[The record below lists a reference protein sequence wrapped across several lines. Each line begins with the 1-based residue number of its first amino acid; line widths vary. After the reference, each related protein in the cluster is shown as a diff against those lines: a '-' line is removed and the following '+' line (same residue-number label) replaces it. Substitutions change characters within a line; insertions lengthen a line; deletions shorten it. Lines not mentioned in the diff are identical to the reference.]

1 LTPSELDRRFP
12 TDDACLE
19 FLKERAFPNGS
30 PCPSCGKGSRFH
42 RIAGRSAFSCQFCG
56 RHVYP
61 TAGTIFHKSRTSLR
75 LWFRAIELVR
85 TSGDRLTA
93 RALERE
99 LGVSYKT
106 ALRMHRQIR
115 ALLEEDP
122 DPLAGSDG
130 VGTRER
136 FRLSPGRSNT
146 RNRAVSGSRVGRG
159 VDRVSRQPRR
169 RRGGGMSK
177 RFELRNPAHRRYALR
192 AFVAAAI
199 VAGAALGVSQAR
211 VSEHHQA
218 RLNSPHF
225 MRVGEGQFATSLN
238 AVRTGEPA
246 GLDGL
251 NQEIYSNQAY
261 PALTIA
267 PAQRQTAAT
276 AAQRIRGKKAKKG
289 GGWTVVGP
297 EGVPASAT
305 VAGEST
311 AGTSGTVFSG
321 RTTALAVSPACTS
334 KKCPMLLGAAGG
346 GVWATDNAMGKKVK
360 WAPSNGSIPSNAV
373 GSIAFDPNDTTGQ
386 TVYVGTGE
394 PNGSS
399 DSEAGVGLYKSLD
412 GGQTWTRVFGSVAP
426 TAPCADNP
434 SSLTC
439 SVATGRSIGAIA
451 VDPADPDHIF
461 IGTDVARHGS
471 SSVNGGRFTPPG
483 SAQVGLYEST
493 DGGATFAPGQILPQ
507 DVVDPTTANGSDFF
521 RGGASDIEIDAAT
534 GDVYAAFFDY
544 GVYRNSGSGWEQI
557 FASAGGG
564 TVGNSSFS
572 RTEFSLAPD
581 GADLGIYVGD
591 TGDGGTADFYTV
603 ANARGVPA
611 ATLLTGWVTKSD
623 PTNGTPGFGSYNYC
637 VGQCSYDMPV
647 YSPPGFP
654 HVVYIGG
661 AMQYDEIF
669 GGDPVPFRSNGRA
682 IQRSEDDAT
691 NFTDMTI
698 DSKGVSL
705 HPDQH
710 VITGVP
716 FSPDVVFIG
725 NDGGIWRLD
734 GSFVDASANCATK
747 ADQSDVPF
755 TPADT
760 TDCQNWLS
768 KIPKTIT
775 ALNNGLSTLQFQS
788 LSTSAKSPKDI
799 QGGTQDNGTQ
809 ATTNGKK
816 WSVTI
821 FGDGGQSGINVANP
835 KIRMHTFYSPNGDV
849 NFQGNKETGWDF
861 MAGPLLGSGEGA
873 SFYVP
878 LISDP
883 NAAAANTWF
892 VGLQH
897 VWRTQDNAGSQ
908 AQLDTQCNEFTGTGP
923 FDTTCGDWEPLGP
936 DLTDAALN
944 DGAPKNPGPSGY
956 VVATER
962 APSDT
967 STLWVGLRRG
977 RVFVSKNA
985 DDTTAANVTFD
996 RIDGP
1001 TTNVPTPTPTR
1012 FVSGI
1017 AVDPVNPNHAF
1028 VSFSGYNAY
1037 ANTAGTAPGH
1047 VFDVLYDPVAHTAT
1061 WKNIDYDL
1069 GDQPITDIALD
1080 TNGDLYAS
1088 TDFGVDVL
1096 SKGTT
1101 AWVPASTGLPSVAVY
1116 GLTIDRAHR
1125 VLLAATHGRSAW
1137 QLTLS

>member
-19 FLKERAFPNGS
+19 FLKERSYPAGT

-42 RIAGRSAFSCQFCG
+42 RIAGRSAYSCQFCG
-56 RHVYP
+56 HHVYP

-85 TSGDRLTA
+85 TSGDQVTA

-122 DPLAGSDG
+122 DPLAGGDAAR
-130 VGTRER
+130 TRAR
-136 FRLSPGRSNT
+136 ARPSYGRPRT
-146 RNRAVSGSRVGRG
+146 RNRAVGGSRV
-159 VDRVSRQPRR
+159 DREGAQPRR

-177 RFELRNPAHRRYALR
+177 RFEWRKPTNRRFALR
-192 AFVAAAI
+192 AVVIVAI
-199 VAGAALGVSQAR
+199 VVGAALGVSQAR
-211 VSEHHQA
+211 VSEHQG
-218 RLNSPHF
+218 RITSPHF

-246 GLDGL
+246 GVDGL

-267 PAQRQTAAT
+267 PAQRQAA
-276 AAQRIRGKKAKKG
+276 AAAAAKIKSKPAKKKA
-289 GGWTVVGP
+289 GGWVLVGP

-311 AGTSGTVFSG
+311 AGTSKTVFSG
-321 RTTALAVSPACTS
+321 RTTALAVSPACTA
-334 KKCPMLLGAAGG
+334 KTCPMLLGAAGG
-346 GVWATDNAMGKKVK
+346 GIWRTDNAMGKNVK
-360 WAPSNGSIPSNAV
+360 WVESNGSIPSNAI
-373 GSIAFDPNDTTGQ
+373 GSIAYDPNDTTGK

-426 TAPCADNP
+426 TAPCAGDP

-451 VDPADPDHIF
+451 VDPADPDHIW

-493 DGGATFAPGQILPQ
+493 DGGATFTDKLILAQ
-507 DVVDPTTANGSDFF
+507 DVTDPTSPTGGDFF
-521 RGGASDIEIDAAT
+521 RGGISNVQIDKLS
-534 GDVYAAFFDY
+534 GDVYASAFDY
-544 GVYRNSGSGWEQI
+544 GLYRQSQTQDGDTDFHQV

-564 TVGNSSFS
+564 GTGTSSTS

-581 GADLGIYVGD
+581 GEALRIYVGD
-591 TGDGGTADFYTV
+591 TGSGATADFYTV
-603 ANARGVPA
+603 DDANEPA
-611 ATLLTGWVTKSD
+611 ATLLTDWTKKSD
-623 PTNGTPGFGSYNYC
+623 STNGTPGFGSFNYC

-654 HVVYIGG
+654 DVVYIGG

-669 GGDPVPFRSNGRA
+669 GGDPIPFRSNGRA
-682 IQRSEDDAT
+682 IQRSEDDGT

-710 VITGVP
+710 AIAGVP
-716 FSPDVVFIG
+716 FSGDVVFIG
-725 NDGGIWRLD
+725 NDGGLWRLD
-734 GSFVDASANCATK
+734 GSFVDSSAQCAGRGLTG
-747 ADQSDVPF
+747 ADL
-755 TPADT
+755 
-760 TDCQNWLS
+760 TDCNNWLS
-768 KIPKTIT
+768 KTPKTIT
-775 ALNNGLSTLQFQS
+775 SLNDGLSTLQFQS

-835 KIRMHTFYSPNGDV
+835 KIRMHTFFSPNGDV
-849 NFQGNKETGWDF
+849 NFKGNNELGWDF

-878 LISDP
+878 LIADP
-883 NAAAANTWF
+883 NTAAANTWF

-908 AQLDTQCNEFTGTGP
+908 AQLDTQCNEFFGTGP
-923 FDTTCGDWEPLGP
+923 FDTTCGDWEPLGGTAG
-936 DLTDAALN
+936 DLSGTVPW
-944 DGAPKNPGPSGY
+944 GADKNPGPTGY

-985 DDTTAANVTFD
+985 DNPTASAVTYD
-996 RIDGP
+996 RIDSAS
-1001 TTNVPTPTPTR
+1001 TPER

-1017 AVDPVNPNHAF
+1017 AVDPANPNHAF
-1028 VSFSGYNAY
+1028 ISFSGYNAY
-1037 ANTAGTAPGH
+1037 ANAAGTAPGH
-1047 VFDVLYDPVAHTAT
+1047 VFDVLYDPIGHTAT

-1116 GLTIDRAHR
+1116 GLTIDRTNR
-1125 VLLAATHGRSAW
+1125 VLFAATHGRSAW
-1137 QLTLS
+1137 RLALS

>member
-1 LTPSELDRRFP
+1 VTSAELDRRFP

-19 FLKERAFPNGS
+19 YLKERRYPNGT
-30 PCPSCGKGSRFH
+30 PCPSCKKGSRFH
-42 RIAGRSAFSCQFCG
+42 RIAGRSAYSCQYCG
-56 RHVYP
+56 HHVYP
-61 TAGTIFHKSRTSLR
+61 TANTIFHRSRTSLR

-85 TSGDRLTA
+85 TRGDELTA

-99 LGVSYKT
+99 LGVGYKT

-115 ALLEEDP
+115 GLLEEDP
-122 DPLAGSDG
+122 DPLAGGDAARTLMRARPSQ
-130 VGTRER
+130 
-136 FRLSPGRSNT
+136 GRPRT
-146 RNRAVSGSRVGRG
+146 GNRAVKESRVERA
-159 VDRVSRQPRR
+159 SRQPRR

-177 RFELRNPAHRRYALR
+177 RFEWRNPTHRRYALR

-199 VAGAALGVSQAR
+199 VVGAALGVSQAR
-211 VSEHHQA
+211 ESGNHQA
-218 RLNSPHF
+218 RPNSPHF

-238 AVRTGEPA
+238 AVRTGEPS

-267 PAQRQTAAT
+267 PAQRQAAAT
-276 AAQRIRGKKAKKG
+276 AAAKIRSKPAKKKG
-289 GGWTVVGP
+289 AGGWTLVGP
-297 EGVPASAT
+297 QGVPASAT
-305 VAGEST
+305 VASEST
-311 AGTSGTVFSG
+311 AATAGTVFSG
-321 RTTALAVSPACTS
+321 RTTALAVSPACTA
-334 KKCPMLLGAAGG
+334 KACPMLVGAAGG
-346 GVWATDNAMGKKVK
+346 GVWSTTNAMSKKPK
-360 WAPSNGSIPSNAV
+360 WVESNGSIPSNAI
-373 GSIAFDPNDTTGQ
+373 GSIAYDPNDTTGK

-412 GGQTWTRVFGSVAP
+412 GGQTWSRVFGSVAP

-439 SVATGRSIGAIA
+439 SVSTGRSIGGIA
-451 VDPADPDHIF
+451 VDPTDPNHIF
-461 IGTDVARHGS
+461 IGTDVARHGA

-483 SAQVGLYEST
+483 AAQVGLYEST
-493 DGGATFAPGQILPQ
+493 DGGASFTSVLIEPQ
-507 DVVDPTTANGSDFF
+507 DVVDPTSANGGDFF
-521 RGGASDIEIDAAT
+521 RGGVSNIQIDEAS
-534 GDVYAAFFDY
+534 GDVYASVFDY
-544 GVYRNSGSGWEQI
+544 GLFRRSQAQDGDTDFHQV

-572 RTEFSLAPD
+572 RTEFSLAPN
-581 GADLGIYVGD
+581 GEALRIYVGD
-591 TGDGGTADFYTV
+591 TGNGATADFYTV
-603 ANARGVPA
+603 ADANEPA
-611 ATLLTGWVTKSD
+611 ATLLGDWTKKSD
-623 PTNGTPGFGSYNYC
+623 STNGTPGFGSYNYC

-654 HVVYIGG
+654 DTVYIGG

-669 GGDPVPFRSNGRA
+669 TGDSIPFRSNGRA
-682 IQRSEDDAT
+682 IQRSGDDGT

-698 DSKGVSL
+698 DSKGISL

-716 FSPDVVFIG
+716 FSGDVVFIG
-725 NDGGIWRLD
+725 DDGGLFRLD
-734 GSFVDASANCATK
+734 GSFVDASSGCASRVDDTGPLTG
-747 ADQSDVPF
+747 ADL
-755 TPADT
+755 
-760 TDCQNWLS
+760 TDCQHWLS

-775 ALNNGLSTLQFQS
+775 SLNDGLSTLQFQS

-835 KIRMHTFYSPNGDV
+835 KIRMHTFFSPNGDV
-849 NFQGNKETGWDF
+849 NFKGNNELGWDF

-883 NAAAANTWF
+883 NLAAADTWF

-908 AQLDTQCNEFTGTGP
+908 AQLDTQCNEFFGTGP
-923 FDTTCGDWEPLGP
+923 FDTTCGDWEPIGP
-936 DLTDAALN
+936 DLTDASFN
-944 DGAPKNPGPSGY
+944 DGAPKNPGSSGY

-967 STLWVGLRRG
+967 GTLWAGLRRG

-985 DDTTAANVTFD
+985 DDATAANVTFD
-996 RIDGP
+996 RIDSAS
-1001 TTNVPTPTPTR
+1001 TPER

-1017 AVDPVNPNHAF
+1017 AVDPADPNHAYI
-1028 VSFSGYNAY
+1028 SFSGYNAY
-1037 ANTAGTAPGH
+1037 ANAAGTAPGH
-1047 VFDVLYDPVAHTAT
+1047 VFDVTYNPGTHTAT

-1069 GDQPITDIALD
+1069 GDQPITDIVVD
-1080 TNGDLYAS
+1080 TNGDLYVS

-1096 SKGTT
+1096 AKGTT

-1116 GLTIDRAHR
+1116 GLTIDRTNR
-1125 VLLAATHGRSAW
+1125 VLFAATHGRSAW
-1137 QLTLS
+1137 QLALS

>member
-1 LTPSELDRRFP
+1 
-12 TDDACLE
+12 
-19 FLKERAFPNGS
+19 
-30 PCPSCGKGSRFH
+30 
-42 RIAGRSAFSCQFCG
+42 
-56 RHVYP
+56 
-61 TAGTIFHKSRTSLR
+61 
-75 LWFRAIELVR
+75 
-85 TSGDRLTA
+85 
-93 RALERE
+93 
-99 LGVSYKT
+99 
-106 ALRMHRQIR
+106 
-115 ALLEEDP
+115 
-122 DPLAGSDG
+122 
-130 VGTRER
+130 
-136 FRLSPGRSNT
+136 
-146 RNRAVSGSRVGRG
+146 
-159 VDRVSRQPRR
+159 
-169 RRGGGMSK
+169 MSK
-177 RFELRNPAHRRYALR
+177 RFEWRNPTHRRYALR
-192 AFVAAAI
+192 AFVVVAI
-199 VAGAALGVSQAR
+199 VVGAALGVSQAR

-218 RLNSPHF
+218 RPNSPNF

-251 NQEIYSNQAY
+251 NQEIYSNQAF

-267 PAQRQTAAT
+267 PAQRQAA
-276 AAQRIRGKKAKKG
+276 AAAAAKIKTKPAKKKA
-289 GGWTVVGP
+289 GGWVLIGP

-305 VAGEST
+305 VASEST
-311 AGTSGTVFSG
+311 AGTNKNVFSG
-321 RTTALAVSPACTS
+321 RTTALAVSSDPSVCTA

-346 GVWATDNAMGKKVK
+346 GIWRTDNAMANKPK
-360 WAPSNGSIPSNAV
+360 WVESNGSIPSNAI
-373 GSIAFDPNDTTGQ
+373 GSIAYDPNDTTGM
-386 TVYVGTGE
+386 TVYAGTGE
-394 PNGSS
+394 PNGSG

-426 TAPCADNP
+426 TAPCAAD
-434 SSLTC
+434 STLLTC
-439 SVATGRSIGAIA
+439 PVATGRSIGTIA

-471 SSVNGGRFTPPG
+471 SSVNGGRFTPAG

-493 DGGATFAPGQILPQ
+493 DGGASFSPALILPQ
-507 DVVDPTTANGSDFF
+507 DDVDPTSATGGDFF
-521 RGGASDIEIDAAT
+521 RGGISNIQIDEAS
-534 GDVYAAFFDY
+534 GDVYAAAFDN
-544 GVYRNSGSGWEQI
+544 GLYRRSETQDGDTDFHQV
-557 FASAGGG
+557 FASAGAGDIA
-564 TVGNSSFS
+564 NSSFS

-581 GADLGIYVGD
+581 GEALRIYLGD
-591 TGDGGTADFYTV
+591 TGDGDTADFYTV
-603 ANARGVPA
+603 ADANEPA
-611 ATLLTGWVTKSD
+611 ATLLGDWTKKSD
-623 PTNGTPGFGSYNYC
+623 PTNGTPGFGSFNYC

-647 YSPPGFP
+647 FSPPGFP
-654 HVVYIGG
+654 DVVYIGG

-669 GGDPVPFRSNGRA
+669 NGDDVPFRSNGRA
-682 IQRSEDDAT
+682 IQRSADDGT

-710 VITGVP
+710 AIAGVP
-716 FSPDVVFIG
+716 FSSDVVFIG
-725 NDGGIWRLD
+725 NDGGIFRLD
-734 GSFVDASANCATK
+734 GSFVDASAGCASRIDETTGLPLAG
-747 ADQSDVPF
+747 ADL
-755 TPADT
+755 A
-760 TDCQNWLS
+760 DCQSWLS
-768 KIPKTIT
+768 KIPKKIT
-775 ALNNGLSTLQFQS
+775 SLNDGLSTLQFQS

-835 KIRMHTFYSPNGDV
+835 KIRMHTFFSPNGDV

-878 LISDP
+878 LIADP
-883 NAAAANTWF
+883 NAAAADTWF

-908 AQLDTQCNEFTGTGP
+908 AQLDTQCNEFFGTGP
-923 FDTTCGDWEPLGP
+923 FDTTCGDWEPLGGT
-936 DLTDAALN
+936 DLDAAGDLSGTFYGT
-944 DGAPKNPGPSGY
+944 DKNPGSSGY

-967 STLWVGLRRG
+967 STLWAGLRRG
-977 RVFVSKNA
+977 RVFVSENA
-985 DDTTAANVTFD
+985 DDPDASAVTFH
-996 RIDGP
+996 RIDDAS
-1001 TTNVPTPTPTR
+1001 TPER

-1017 AVDPVNPNHAF
+1017 AVDPADPNHAF
-1028 VSFSGYNAY
+1028 ISFSGYNAY

-1047 VFDVLYDPVAHTAT
+1047 VFDVQYDPNTHTAT

-1116 GLTIDRAHR
+1116 GLTIDRTNR

-1137 QLTLS
+1137 QLALK

>member
-1 LTPSELDRRFP
+1 VTSAELDRFP

-19 FLKERAFPNGS
+19 FLKERRYPNGT
-30 PCPSCGKGSRFH
+30 PCPSCKKGSRFH
-42 RIAGRSAFSCQFCG
+42 RIAGRSAYSCQYCG
-56 RHVYP
+56 HHVYP
-61 TAGTIFHKSRTSLR
+61 TANTIFHKSRTSLR

-85 TSGDRLTA
+85 TRGDELTA

-115 ALLEEDP
+115 GLLEEDP
-122 DPLAGSDG
+122 DPLAGGDAARTL
-130 VGTRER
+130 TRA
-136 FRLSPGRSNT
+136 RLSQGRPRT
-146 RNRAVSGSRVGRG
+146 GNRAVNESRVERA
-159 VDRVSRQPRR
+159 SRQPRR

-177 RFELRNPAHRRYALR
+177 RFEWRRPTHRRYVLR
-192 AFVAAAI
+192 ASVVVAI
-199 VAGAALGVSQAR
+199 VAGAAFGVSQLR
-211 VSEHHQA
+211 GSEHQQA
-218 RLNSPHF
+218 RPNSPHF

-238 AVRTGEPA
+238 AVRTGEPS

-267 PAQRQTAAT
+267 PAQRQAAAT
-276 AAQRIRGKKAKKG
+276 AAAKIKSKPAKKKG
-289 GGWTVVGP
+289 GGGWTLVGP
-297 EGVPASAT
+297 QGVPASAT
-305 VAGEST
+305 VASEST
-311 AGTSGTVFSG
+311 AATTGTVFSG
-321 RTTALAVSPACTS
+321 RTTALAVSPACTA
-334 KKCPMLLGAAGG
+334 KACPMLVGAAGG
-346 GVWATDNAMGKKVK
+346 GVWSTTNAMSKKPK
-360 WAPSNGSIPSNAV
+360 WVESNGAIPSNAV
-373 GSIAFDPNDTTGQ
+373 GSIAYDPNDTTGK

-412 GGQTWTRVFGSVAP
+412 GGQTWTRVFGSVAT

-439 SVATGRSIGAIA
+439 SVSTGRSIGAIA

-461 IGTDVARHGS
+461 IGTDVARHGA

-493 DGGATFAPGQILPQ
+493 DGGASFSPVLIEPQ
-507 DVVDPTTANGSDFF
+507 DVVDPSSATGGDFF
-521 RGGASDIEIDAAT
+521 RGGVSNIQIDKASGDA
-534 GDVYAAFFDY
+534 YASVFDY
-544 GVYRNSGSGWEQI
+544 GLFRRSQAQDGDTDFHQV

-572 RTEFSLAPD
+572 RTEFSLAPN
-581 GADLGIYVGD
+581 GEALRIYVGD
-591 TGDGGTADFYTV
+591 TGNGATANFYTV
-603 ANARGVPA
+603 ADANEPA
-611 ATLLTGWVTKSD
+611 ATLLAGWTTLSSS
-623 PTNGTPGFGSYNYC
+623 TNGTPGFGSYNYC

-654 HVVYIGG
+654 DVVYIGG

-669 GGDPVPFRSNGRA
+669 TGDSTPFRSNGRA
-682 IQRSEDDAT
+682 IQRSADDGT
-691 NFTDMTI
+691 SFTDMTV
-698 DSKGVSL
+698 DSKGISL

-710 VITGVP
+710 AITGVP
-716 FSPDVVFIG
+716 FSSDVVFIG
-725 NDGGIWRLD
+725 DDGGLFRLD
-734 GSFVDASANCATK
+734 GSFVDASAGCASRVDDTGPLTG
-747 ADQSDVPF
+747 ADL
-755 TPADT
+755 

-775 ALNNGLSTLQFQS
+775 SLNDGLSTLQFQS

-835 KIRMHTFYSPNGDV
+835 KIRMHTFFSPNGDV

-873 SFYVP
+873 SFYIP
-878 LISDP
+878 LIADP
-883 NAAAANTWF
+883 NVTTANTWF
-892 VGLQH
+892 AGLQH
-897 VWRTQDNAGSQ
+897 VWRTQDNAGPQS
-908 AQLDTQCNEFTGTGP
+908 QLDTQCNEFFGTGP
-923 FDTTCGDWEPLGP
+923 FDTTCGDWQPLGGSAG
-936 DLTDAALN
+936 DLSGTVPWGTD
-944 DGAPKNPGPSGY
+944 KNPGPTGY

-967 STLWVGLRRG
+967 STLWAGLRRG

-985 DDTTAANVTFD
+985 DDATASAVTYD
-996 RIDGP
+996 RIDSAA
-1001 TTNVPTPTPTR
+1001 TPER

-1017 AVDPVNPNHAF
+1017 AVDPANPNHAYI
-1028 VSFSGYNAY
+1028 SFSGYNAY
-1037 ANTAGTAPGH
+1037 ANAAGTAPGH
-1047 VFDVLYDPVAHTAT
+1047 VFDVTYDPGSHTAT

-1069 GDQPITDIALD
+1069 GDQPITDIAVD
-1080 TNGDLYAS
+1080 TNGDLYVS

-1116 GLTIDRAHR
+1116 GLTIDRTNR
-1125 VLLAATHGRSAW
+1125 VLFAATHGRSAW
-1137 QLTLS
+1137 QLALS

>member
-1 LTPSELDRRFP
+1 
-12 TDDACLE
+12 
-19 FLKERAFPNGS
+19 
-30 PCPSCGKGSRFH
+30 
-42 RIAGRSAFSCQFCG
+42 
-56 RHVYP
+56 
-61 TAGTIFHKSRTSLR
+61 
-75 LWFRAIELVR
+75 
-85 TSGDRLTA
+85 
-93 RALERE
+93 
-99 LGVSYKT
+99 
-106 ALRMHRQIR
+106 
-115 ALLEEDP
+115 
-122 DPLAGSDG
+122 
-130 VGTRER
+130 
-136 FRLSPGRSNT
+136 
-146 RNRAVSGSRVGRG
+146 
-159 VDRVSRQPRR
+159 
-169 RRGGGMSK
+169 MSK
-177 RFELRNPAHRRYALR
+177 RFEWRKPTHRRFALR
-192 AFVAAAI
+192 AVVIVAI
-199 VAGAALGVSQAR
+199 VVGAALGVSQAR
-211 VSEHHQA
+211 VSEHQG
-218 RLNSPHF
+218 RITSPHF

-246 GLDGL
+246 GVDGL

-267 PAQRQTAAT
+267 PAQRQAA
-276 AAQRIRGKKAKKG
+276 AAAAAKIKSKPAKKKA
-289 GGWTVVGP
+289 GGWVLIGP
-297 EGVPASAT
+297 KGVPASAT

-311 AGTSGTVFSG
+311 AGTSKTVFSG

-334 KKCPMLLGAAGG
+334 KTCPMLLGAAGG
-346 GVWATDNAMGKKVK
+346 GIWRTDNAMGKNVK
-360 WAPSNGSIPSNAV
+360 WVESNGSIPSNAI
-373 GSIAFDPNDTTGQ
+373 GSIAFDPNDTTGK

-439 SVATGRSIGAIA
+439 PVATGRSIGAIA
-451 VDPADPDHIF
+451 VDPADPDHIW

-493 DGGATFAPGQILPQ
+493 DGGATFTDKLILAQ
-507 DVVDPTTANGSDFF
+507 DVTDPTSPTGGDFF
-521 RGGASDIEIDAAT
+521 RGGISSIQIDTAS
-534 GDVYAAFFDY
+534 GDVYASAFDY
-544 GVYRNSGSGWEQI
+544 GLYRNSGSGWEQI

-564 TVGNSSFS
+564 TVGTSSTS

-581 GADLGIYVGD
+581 GSNLRIYVGD
-591 TGDGGTADFYTV
+591 TGTGATADFYTV
-603 ANARGVPA
+603 ANARGVAA
-611 ATLLTGWVTKSD
+611 ATLVTGGTNGGWTKQSNS
-623 PTNGTPGFGSYNYC
+623 TNGTPGFGSFNYC

-654 HVVYIGG
+654 DVVYIGG

-669 GGDPVPFRSNGRA
+669 GGDPIPFRSNGRA
-682 IQRSEDDAT
+682 IQRSEDDGT

-710 VITGVP
+710 AIAGVP
-716 FSPDVVFIG
+716 FSGDVVFIG
-725 NDGGIWRLD
+725 NDGGIFRLD
-734 GSFVDASANCATK
+734 GSFVDSSAQCAGRGLTG
-747 ADQSDVPF
+747 ADL
-755 TPADT
+755 
-760 TDCQNWLS
+760 TDCTNWLS
-768 KIPKTIT
+768 KTPKTIT
-775 ALNNGLSTLQFQS
+775 SLNDGLSTLQFQS
-788 LSTSAKSPKDI
+788 LSSSAKSPKDI

-835 KIRMHTFYSPNGDV
+835 KIRMHTFFSPNGDV
-849 NFQGNKETGWDF
+849 NFKGNDELGWDF

-878 LISDP
+878 LIADP
-883 NAAAANTWF
+883 NPAAANSWF

-908 AQLDTQCNEFTGTGP
+908 VQLDTQCNEFFGTGP
-923 FDTTCGDWEPLGP
+923 FDTTCGDWEPLGGSAG
-936 DLTDAALN
+936 DLSGTVPWGTD
-944 DGAPKNPGPSGY
+944 KNPGPTGY

-985 DDTTAANVTFD
+985 DDPTASAVTYD
-996 RIDGP
+996 RIDSAS
-1001 TTNVPTPTPTR
+1001 TPER

-1017 AVDPVNPNHAF
+1017 AVDPADPNHAF
-1028 VSFSGYNAY
+1028 ISFSGYNAY
-1037 ANTAGTAPGH
+1037 ASAAGTATGH
-1047 VFDVLYDPVAHTAT
+1047 VFDVHYSPGTHTAT
-1061 WKNIDYDL
+1061 WKDISYDL
-1069 GDQPITDIALD
+1069 GDQPITDVALD

-1088 TDFGVDVL
+1088 TDFGVL
-1096 SKGTT
+1096 RLPTGSTS
-1101 AWVPASTGLPSVAVY
+1101 WVQAGRGLPNVAVY
-1116 GLTIDRAHR
+1116 GLTLAQSSHT
-1125 VLLAATHGRSAW
+1125 LYAATHGRGAYA
-1137 QLTLS
+1137 LTLP

>member
-1 LTPSELDRRFP
+1 
-12 TDDACLE
+12 
-19 FLKERAFPNGS
+19 
-30 PCPSCGKGSRFH
+30 
-42 RIAGRSAFSCQFCG
+42 
-56 RHVYP
+56 
-61 TAGTIFHKSRTSLR
+61 
-75 LWFRAIELVR
+75 
-85 TSGDRLTA
+85 
-93 RALERE
+93 
-99 LGVSYKT
+99 
-106 ALRMHRQIR
+106 
-115 ALLEEDP
+115 
-122 DPLAGSDG
+122 
-130 VGTRER
+130 
-136 FRLSPGRSNT
+136 
-146 RNRAVSGSRVGRG
+146 
-159 VDRVSRQPRR
+159 
-169 RRGGGMSK
+169 MSK
-177 RFELRNPAHRRYALR
+177 RFEWRRAAHRRYALR
-192 AFVAAAI
+192 ALVAAAI
-199 VAGAALGVSQAR
+199 VAGAALGVSQLAG
-211 VSEHHQA
+211 SEQHQA
-218 RLNSPHF
+218 RPNSPHF

-238 AVRTGEPA
+238 AVRTGEPS

-261 PALTIA
+261 PALTIQ
-267 PAQRQTAAT
+267 PAQRQAAAT
-276 AAQRIRGKKAKKG
+276 AAARIRGKAAKKKG
-289 GGWTVVGP
+289 TGWTLLGP
-297 EGVPASAT
+297 AGVPASAT
-305 VAGEST
+305 VASEST
-311 AGTSGTVFSG
+311 AATSAGLFSG
-321 RTTALAVSPACTS
+321 RVTALAVAPSCTAKAC
-334 KKCPMLLGAAGG
+334 PLLVGAAGG
-346 GVWATDNAMGKKVK
+346 GVWSTSNAMAKKPK
-360 WAPSNGSIPSNAV
+360 WVGYKGSFPAKALV
-373 GSIAFDPNDTTGQ
+373 TFAFDPNDTTGK

-394 PNGSS
+394 PNGSG

-439 SVATGRSIGAIA
+439 PVATGRSIGAVA
-451 VDPADPDHIF
+451 VDPADPAHIF

-493 DGGATFAPGQILPQ
+493 DGGASFSPVLILAQ
-507 DVVDPTTANGSDFF
+507 DVVDPTSATGGDFF
-521 RGGASDIEIDAAT
+521 RGGFSNIQIDAAS
-534 GDVYAAFFDY
+534 GDVYASAFDY
-544 GVYRNSGSGWEQI
+544 GLYRSTGGGAFDQI

-564 TVGNSSFS
+564 TPGNSSFS
-572 RTEFSLAPD
+572 RTEFSLAPN
-581 GADLGIYVGD
+581 GPNLRIYVGD
-591 TGDGGTADFYTV
+591 TGSGATADFYTV

-611 ATLLTGWVTKSD
+611 ATLVTGGTNGGWTKQSNS
-623 PTNGTPGFGSYNYC
+623 TNGTPGFGSYNYC

-654 HVVYIGG
+654 DVVYIGG

-669 GGDPVPFRSNGRA
+669 GGDPTPFRSNGRA
-682 IQRSEDDAT
+682 IQRSADDGT

-710 VITGVP
+710 AITGVP
-716 FSPDVVFIG
+716 FSSDVVFIG
-725 NDGGIWRLD
+725 DDGGLFRLD

-747 ADQSDVPF
+747 ASQSDVPF
-755 TPADT
+755 TPADM

-768 KIPKTIT
+768 QIPKTIT
-775 ALNNGLSTLQFQS
+775 SLNDGLSTLQFQS

-835 KIRMHTFYSPNGDV
+835 KIRMHTFFSPNGDV

-878 LISDP
+878 LIADP
-883 NAAAANTWF
+883 NPLAANSWF

-897 VWRTQDNAGSQ
+897 VWRTQDNAGPQ
-908 AQLDTQCNEFTGTGP
+908 AQLDTQCNEFFGTGP
-923 FDTTCGDWEPLGP
+923 FDTTCGDWQPLGGSAG
-936 DLTDAALN
+936 DLTGTVPWGTD
-944 DGAPKNPGPSGY
+944 KNPGSTGY

-985 DDTTAANVTFD
+985 DDPTASAVTYD
-996 RIDGP
+996 RIDSAA
-1001 TTNVPTPTPTR
+1001 TPTR

-1017 AVDPVNPNHAF
+1017 AVDPADPNHAYI
-1028 VSFSGYNAY
+1028 SFSGYNAY
-1037 ANTAGTAPGH
+1037 ATAAGTAPGH
-1047 VFDVLYDPVAHTAT
+1047 VFDVTYDPGTHTAT

-1069 GDQPITDIALD
+1069 GDQPITDIVVD
-1080 TNGDLYAS
+1080 TNGDLYVS

-1101 AWVPASTGLPSVAVY
+1101 SWVPASTGLPSVAVY
-1116 GLTIDRAHR
+1116 GLTIDRTNR
-1125 VLLAATHGRSAW
+1125 VLFAATHGRSAW
-1137 QLTLS
+1137 QLALS

>member
-1 LTPSELDRRFP
+1 
-12 TDDACLE
+12 
-19 FLKERAFPNGS
+19 
-30 PCPSCGKGSRFH
+30 
-42 RIAGRSAFSCQFCG
+42 
-56 RHVYP
+56 
-61 TAGTIFHKSRTSLR
+61 
-75 LWFRAIELVR
+75 
-85 TSGDRLTA
+85 
-93 RALERE
+93 
-99 LGVSYKT
+99 
-106 ALRMHRQIR
+106 
-115 ALLEEDP
+115 
-122 DPLAGSDG
+122 
-130 VGTRER
+130 
-136 FRLSPGRSNT
+136 
-146 RNRAVSGSRVGRG
+146 
-159 VDRVSRQPRR
+159 
-169 RRGGGMSK
+169 MSK
-177 RFELRNPAHRRYALR
+177 RFEWRKPTHRRYALR
-192 AFVAAAI
+192 ALVVVAI
-199 VAGAALGVSQAR
+199 VVGAALGVSQAR

-218 RLNSPHF
+218 RPNSPHF

-246 GLDGL
+246 GADGL

-261 PALTIA
+261 PALSIA
-267 PAQRQTAAT
+267 PAQRQAA
-276 AAQRIRGKKAKKG
+276 AAAAAKIKTKPAKKKA
-289 GGWTVVGP
+289 GGWVLVGP
-297 EGVPASAT
+297 SGVPASAT
-305 VAGEST
+305 VASEST

-321 RTTALAVSPACTS
+321 RTTALAVSSACTS
-334 KKCPMLLGAAGG
+334 KTCPMLLGAAGG
-346 GVWATDNAMGKKVK
+346 GVWRTDNAMGKKVK
-360 WAPSNGSIPSNAV
+360 WVESNGSIPSNAI
-373 GSIAFDPNDTTGQ
+373 GSIAYDPNDTTGN
-386 TVYVGTGE
+386 TVYLGTGE

-426 TAPCADNP
+426 TAPCADAP
-434 SSLTC
+434 LSLTC
-439 SVATGRSIGAIA
+439 PVATGRSIGAIA
-451 VDPADPDHIF
+451 VDPADPTHIF

-493 DGGATFAPGQILPQ
+493 DGGVSFSPALILPQ
-507 DVVDPTTANGSDFF
+507 DVTDPTSATGGDFF
-521 RGGASDIEIDAAT
+521 RGGISNVQIDKAS
-534 GDVYAAFFDY
+534 GDVYAAAFDN
-544 GVYRNSGSGWEQI
+544 GLYRRSMAQDGDDDFHQV

-564 TVGNSSFS
+564 GAGTSSTS

-581 GADLGIYVGD
+581 GEALRIYVGD
-591 TGDGGTADFYTV
+591 TGNGLTADFYTV
-603 ANARGVPA
+603 DDANEPA
-611 ATLLTGWVTKSD
+611 ATLLTDWTKKSD
-623 PTNGTPGFGSYNYC
+623 PTNGTPGFGSFNYC

-654 HVVYIGG
+654 DVVYIGG

-669 GGDPVPFRSNGRA
+669 GGDPIPFRSNGRA
-682 IQRSEDDAT
+682 IQRSQDDGT

-698 DSKGVSL
+698 DSKGISL

-716 FSPDVVFIG
+716 GSSDVVFIG
-725 NDGGIWRLD
+725 NDGGLWRLD
-734 GSFVDASANCATK
+734 GSFVDSSAQCAGRGLAG
-747 ADQSDVPF
+747 ADL
-755 TPADT
+755 

-768 KIPKTIT
+768 RTPKTIT
-775 ALNNGLSTLQFQS
+775 SLNEGLSTLQFQS
-788 LSTSAKSPKDI
+788 LSSSAKSPKDI

-821 FGDGGQSGINVANP
+821 FGDGGQSGINVANS
-835 KIRMHTFYSPNGDV
+835 KIRMHTFFSPNGDV
-849 NFQGNKETGWDF
+849 NFKGNDELGWDF

-878 LISDP
+878 LIADP
-883 NAAAANTWF
+883 NPAAANTWF

-908 AQLDTQCNEFTGTGP
+908 AQLDAQCNEFFGTGP
-923 FDTTCGDWEPLGP
+923 FDTTCGDWQPLGGAAG
-936 DLTDAALN
+936 DLSGTVPWGTD
-944 DGAPKNPGPSGY
+944 KNPGSTGY

-967 STLWVGLRRG
+967 GTLWAGLRRG
-977 RVFVSKNA
+977 RVFVSSNA
-985 DDTTAANVTFD
+985 DDPTPASVVFH
-996 RIDGP
+996 RIDDAS
-1001 TTNVPTPTPTR
+1001 TPER

-1017 AVDPVNPNHAF
+1017 AIDPTNPNHAF
-1028 VSFSGYNAY
+1028 ISFSGYNAY
-1037 ANTAGTAPGH
+1037 ANAAGTAPGH
-1047 VFDVLYDPVAHTAT
+1047 VFDVLYDPIGHTAT

-1069 GDQPITDIALD
+1069 GDQPITDVALD

-1116 GLTIDRAHR
+1116 GLTIDRTNR

-1137 QLTLS
+1137 QLALS

>member
-1 LTPSELDRRFP
+1 VTAAELDRRFP

-19 FLKERAFPNGS
+19 FLKERRYPNGTA
-30 PCPSCGKGSRFH
+30 CPSCGKASRFH
-42 RIAGRSAFSCQFCG
+42 RIAGRSAYSCQFCG
-56 RHVYP
+56 HHVYP
-61 TAGTIFHKSRTSLR
+61 TAGTIFHKSRTSLKA
-75 LWFRAIELVR
+75 WFRAIELVR
-85 TSGDRLTA
+85 TSGGDLTA

-115 ALLEEDP
+115 GLLEEDP
-122 DPLAGSDG
+122 DPLAGGDAARAR
-130 VGTRER
+130 TRARQPQGRPRAGKPAVETRVER
-136 FRLSPGRSNT
+136 AG
-146 RNRAVSGSRVGRG
+146 
-159 VDRVSRQPRR
+159 RQPRR

-177 RFELRNPAHRRYALR
+177 RFEWRKPTHRRYALR
-192 AFVAAAI
+192 AFVAVAI
-199 VAGAALGVSQAR
+199 VGGAALGVSQLR
-211 VSEHHQA
+211 GSEHQQA
-218 RLNSPHF
+218 RPNSPHF

-238 AVRTGEPA
+238 AVRTGEPV
-246 GLDGL
+246 GLDSL
-251 NQEIYSNQAY
+251 DQEIYSNQAY

-267 PAQRQTAAT
+267 PAQRQAAAT
-276 AAQRIRGKKAKKG
+276 ANARVRGKPAKKKG
-289 GGWTVVGP
+289 GGWTLLGP

-305 VAGEST
+305 VASEST
-311 AGTSGTVFSG
+311 AATTGTVFSG
-321 RTTALAVSPACTS
+321 RTTALAVSSACTA
-334 KKCPMLLGAAGG
+334 KKCPMLVGAAGG
-346 GVWATDNAMGKKVK
+346 GVWSTDNAMSKKPK
-360 WAPSNGSIPSNAV
+360 WTPSNGTIPSNAI
-373 GSIAFDPNDTTGQ
+373 GSIAYDPNDTTGQ

-399 DSEAGVGLYKSLD
+399 DSEAGVGLYKSMD
-412 GGQTWTRVFGSVAP
+412 GGQTWSRVFGSVAP
-426 TAPCADNP
+426 TAPCAATP
-434 SSLTC
+434 TSLTC
-439 SVATGRSIGAIA
+439 PVATNRSIGAIA
-451 VDPADPDHIF
+451 VDPSDPQHIF

-483 SAQVGLYEST
+483 AAQVGLYEST
-493 DGGATFAPGQILPQ
+493 DGGASFSPVLILDQ
-507 DVVDPTTANGSDFF
+507 DVTDPTSPTGGDFF
-521 RGGASDIEIDAAT
+521 RGGISNIQIADS
-534 GDVYAAFFDY
+534 GDVYASAFDY
-544 GVYRNSGSGWEQI
+544 GLYRRSEAQDGDTDFHQV

-564 TVGNSSFS
+564 AVGTSSTS
-572 RTEFSLAPD
+572 RTEFSLAPH
-581 GADLGIYVGD
+581 GEALRIYVGD
-591 TGDGGTADFYTV
+591 TGDGTTADFYTV
-603 ANARGVPA
+603 DDANVPA
-611 ATLLTGWVTKSD
+611 ATLLTAWVQKSD

-654 HVVYIGG
+654 DTVYIGG

-669 GGDPVPFRSNGRA
+669 GGDPTPFRSNGRA
-682 IQRSEDDAT
+682 IQRSGDDGT

-698 DSKGVSL
+698 DSKGISL

-710 VITGVP
+710 AITGVP
-716 FSPDVVFIG
+716 FSGDVVFIG
-725 NDGGIWRLD
+725 DDGGLFRLD
-734 GSFVDASANCATK
+734 GSFVDASASCATK
-747 ADQSDVPF
+747 ASQSDVPF
-755 TPADT
+755 TPADM

-768 KIPKTIT
+768 KIPKSIT
-775 ALNNGLSTLQFQS
+775 SLNNGLSTLQFQS

-835 KIRMHTFYSPNGDV
+835 KIRMHTFFSPNGDV

-878 LISDP
+878 LIADP

-897 VWRTQDNAGSQ
+897 VWRTQDNAGPQS
-908 AQLDTQCNEFTGTGP
+908 QLDTQCNEFTGTGP

-944 DGAPKNPGPSGY
+944 DGAPKNPGPTGY

-967 STLWVGLRRG
+967 STLWAGLRRG

-985 DDTTAANVTFD
+985 DDPIAANVTFD

-1001 TTNVPTPTPTR
+1001 TTNVPTPTPER

-1017 AVDPVNPNHAF
+1017 AVDPTNPNHAYI
-1028 VSFSGYNAY
+1028 SFSGYNAY
-1037 ANTAGTAPGH
+1037 ANAAGTAPGH
-1047 VFDVLYDPVAHTAT
+1047 VFDVTYDPITHSAT

-1069 GDQPITDIALD
+1069 GDQPITDIVVD
-1080 TNGDLYAS
+1080 TNGDLYVS

-1101 AWVPASTGLPSVAVY
+1101 AWVPASTGLPTVAVY

-1125 VLLAATHGRSAW
+1125 VLFAATHGRSAW
-1137 QLTLS
+1137 QLALS

>member
-12 TDDACLE
+12 TDDACLD
-19 FLKERAFPNGS
+19 FLKERSYPAGT
-30 PCPSCGKGSRFH
+30 PCPSCRKLSRFH
-42 RIAGRSAFSCQFCG
+42 RIAGRSAYSCQFCG
-56 RHVYP
+56 HHVYP
-61 TAGTIFHKSRTSLR
+61 AAGTIFHKSRTSLK

-85 TSGDRLTA
+85 TRGDQVTA

-106 ALRMHRQIR
+106 ALRMHRQVRI
-115 ALLEEDP
+115 LLEEDP
-122 DPLAGSDG
+122 DPLAGGDAAR
-130 VGTRER
+130 TLER
-136 FRLSPGRSNT
+136 ARPSYGRRKR
-146 RNRAVSGSRVGRG
+146 RNRAVEGSR
-159 VDRVSRQPRR
+159 VDRVSARPRR

-177 RFELRNPAHRRYALR
+177 RFDLRNPTHRRYALR
-192 AFVAAAI
+192 ALVVVAI
-199 VAGAALGVSQAR
+199 VVGAALGVSQAR
-211 VSEHHQA
+211 VSKHHQG
-218 RLNSPHF
+218 RVTSPHF

-238 AVRTGEPA
+238 A
-246 GLDGL
+246 
-251 NQEIYSNQAY
+251 
-261 PALTIA
+261 
-267 PAQRQTAAT
+267 
-276 AAQRIRGKKAKKG
+276 
-289 GGWTVVGP
+289 
-297 EGVPASAT
+297 
-305 VAGEST
+305 
-311 AGTSGTVFSG
+311 GTSSTVFSG

-346 GVWATDNAMGKKVK
+346 GIWATDNAMGKKVK
-360 WAPSNGSIPSNAV
+360 WVESNGSIPSNAI
-373 GSIAFDPNDTTGQ
+373 GSIAYDPNDTTGK

-394 PNGSS
+394 PNGSG

-451 VDPADPDHIF
+451 VDPTDPTHIF

-493 DGGATFAPGQILPQ
+493 DGGTSFAPVLILAQ
-507 DVVDPTTANGSDFF
+507 DVVNPASPTGGDFF
-521 RGGASDIEIDAAT
+521 RGGISNVQIDKT
-534 GDVYAAFFDY
+534 SGDVYASAFDY
-544 GVYRNSGSGWEQI
+544 GLYRNSGSGWEQI

-581 GADLGIYVGD
+581 GSNLRIYVGD
-591 TGDGGTADFYTV
+591 TGTGATADFYTV

-611 ATLLTGWVTKSD
+611 ATLLTGGTNGGWTKKSNS
-623 PTNGTPGFGSYNYC
+623 TNGTPGFGSFNYC

-669 GGDPVPFRSNGRA
+669 GGDPIPFRSNGRA
-682 IQRSEDDAT
+682 IQRSQDDGT
-691 NFTDMTI
+691 NFNDMTI

-710 VITGVP
+710 AIAGVP
-716 FSPDVVFIG
+716 FSSDVVFIG

-734 GSFVDASANCATK
+734 GSFVNASAQCAGRGLSG
-747 ADQSDVPF
+747 ADL
-755 TPADT
+755 
-760 TDCQNWLS
+760 TDCNNWLS
-768 KIPKTIT
+768 KTPKTIT
-775 ALNNGLSTLQFQS
+775 SLNDGLSTLQFQS
-788 LSTSAKSPKDI
+788 LSSSAQNPKDV

-809 ATTNGKK
+809 ATTNGNN

-835 KIRMHTFYSPNGDV
+835 KIRMHTFFSPNGDV
-849 NFQGNKETGWDF
+849 NFNGNSELGWDF

-878 LISDP
+878 LIADP
-883 NAAAANTWF
+883 NPAAANSWF

-908 AQLDTQCNEFTGTGP
+908 AQLDTQCNEFFGTGP
-923 FDTTCGDWEPLGP
+923 FDTTCGDWQPLGGSAG
-936 DLTDAALN
+936 DLSGTVPWGTD
-944 DGAPKNPGPSGY
+944 KNPGPTGY

-967 STLWVGLRRG
+967 STLWAGLRRG

-985 DDTTAANVTFD
+985 DNPTASAVTFD
-996 RIDGP
+996 RIDSAS
-1001 TTNVPTPTPTR
+1001 TPER

-1017 AVDPVNPNHAF
+1017 AVDPADPNHAF
-1028 VSFSGYNAY
+1028 ISFSGYNAY
-1037 ANTAGTAPGH
+1037 ASAAGTATGH
-1047 VFDVLYDPVAHTAT
+1047 VFDVHYNPGTHTAT
-1061 WKNIDYDL
+1061 WKDISYDL
-1069 GDQPITDIALD
+1069 GDQPITDVALD

-1116 GLTIDRAHR
+1116 GLTIDRANR

-1137 QLTLS
+1137 RLALS

>member
-1 LTPSELDRRFP
+1 
-12 TDDACLE
+12 
-19 FLKERAFPNGS
+19 
-30 PCPSCGKGSRFH
+30 
-42 RIAGRSAFSCQFCG
+42 
-56 RHVYP
+56 
-61 TAGTIFHKSRTSLR
+61 
-75 LWFRAIELVR
+75 
-85 TSGDRLTA
+85 
-93 RALERE
+93 
-99 LGVSYKT
+99 
-106 ALRMHRQIR
+106 
-115 ALLEEDP
+115 
-122 DPLAGSDG
+122 
-130 VGTRER
+130 
-136 FRLSPGRSNT
+136 
-146 RNRAVSGSRVGRG
+146 
-159 VDRVSRQPRR
+159 
-169 RRGGGMSK
+169 MSK
-177 RFELRNPAHRRYALR
+177 RFEWRKPTHRRYALR
-192 AFVAAAI
+192 VLVAAAI
-199 VAGAALGVSQAR
+199 VVGAALGVSQAR
-211 VSEHHQA
+211 VSENHQA
-218 RLNSPHF
+218 RPNSPHF

-238 AVRTGEPA
+238 AVRTGEPS
-246 GLDGL
+246 GLDSL
-251 NQEIYSNQAY
+251 NQEIYSNQAF

-267 PAQRQTAAT
+267 PAQRQAA
-276 AAQRIRGKKAKKG
+276 AAAAAKIRTRPAKKKG
-289 GGWTVVGP
+289 GGGWTLVGP
-297 EGVPASAT
+297 QGVPASAT
-305 VAGEST
+305 VASEST

-321 RTTALAVSPACTS
+321 RTTALAVSFACTS
-334 KKCPMLLGAAGG
+334 KSCPMLVGAAGG
-346 GVWATDNAMGKKVK
+346 GIWRTDNAMKNKVK
-360 WAPSNGSIPSNAV
+360 WVESSASIPSNAI
-373 GSIAFDPNDTTGQ
+373 GSIAYDPNDATGK

-399 DSEAGVGLYKSLD
+399 DSEAGIGLYKSLD
-412 GGQTWTRVFGSVAP
+412 GGQTWTRVFGSIAP

-439 SVATGRSIGAIA
+439 PVATGRSIGAVA
-451 VDPADPDHIF
+451 VDPGDPAHIF

-493 DGGATFAPGQILPQ
+493 DAGASFAPVLILPQ
-507 DVVDPTTANGSDFF
+507 DVTDPTSATGGDYF
-521 RGGASDIEIDAAT
+521 RGGFSNIQIDKAS
-534 GDVYAAFFDY
+534 GDVYASAFDY
-544 GVYRNSGSGWEQI
+544 GLYRRSQTQDGDTDFHQV

-564 TVGNSSFS
+564 TVGNSTSS
-572 RTEFSLAPD
+572 RTEFSLAPS
-581 GADLGIYVGD
+581 GSALRIYVGD
-591 TGDGGTADFYTV
+591 TGNGGSADFYTV
-603 ANARGVPA
+603 ADANEPA
-611 ATLLTGWVTKSD
+611 ATLLGDWTKKSD
-623 PTNGTPGFGSYNYC
+623 STNGTPGFGSYNYC

-654 HVVYIGG
+654 DVVYIGG

-669 GGDPVPFRSNGRA
+669 TGDPIPFRSNGRA
-682 IQRSEDDAT
+682 IQRSQDDGT
-691 NFTDMTI
+691 NFTDMTV

-710 VITGVP
+710 AITGVP
-716 FSPDVVFIG
+716 FSSDVVFIG
-725 NDGGIWRLD
+725 NDGGLFRLD
-734 GSFVDASANCATK
+734 GSFVDSSAQCAGRGLSG
-747 ADQSDVPF
+747 ADL
-755 TPADT
+755 

-775 ALNNGLSTLQFQS
+775 SLNNGLSTLQFQS

-821 FGDGGQSGINVANP
+821 FGDGGQAGINAANS

-878 LISDP
+878 LIADP
-883 NAAAANTWF
+883 NAAAADTWF

-908 AQLDTQCNEFTGTGP
+908 AQLDTQCNEFFGTGP
-923 FDTTCGDWEPLGP
+923 FDTTCGDWQPLGGSAG
-936 DLTDAALN
+936 DLTGTVPWGSD
-944 DGAPKNPGPSGY
+944 KNPGPTGY

-967 STLWVGLRRG
+967 STLWAGLRRG

-985 DDTTAANVTFD
+985 DDATAANVTYD
-996 RIDGP
+996 RIDSAS
-1001 TTNVPTPTPTR
+1001 TPER

-1017 AVDPVNPNHAF
+1017 AVDPANPNHAF
-1028 VSFSGYNAY
+1028 ISFSGYNAY
-1037 ANTAGTAPGH
+1037 ANAAGTAPGH
-1047 VFDVLYDPVAHTAT
+1047 VFDVTYEPGTHTAT

-1069 GDQPITDIALD
+1069 GDQPITDVALD

-1096 SKGTT
+1096 SKNTT

-1116 GLTIDRAHR
+1116 GLTIDTANR
-1125 VLLAATHGRSAW
+1125 VLFAATHGRSAW
-1137 QLTLS
+1137 QLALS

>member
-1 LTPSELDRRFP
+1 
-12 TDDACLE
+12 
-19 FLKERAFPNGS
+19 
-30 PCPSCGKGSRFH
+30 
-42 RIAGRSAFSCQFCG
+42 
-56 RHVYP
+56 
-61 TAGTIFHKSRTSLR
+61 
-75 LWFRAIELVR
+75 
-85 TSGDRLTA
+85 
-93 RALERE
+93 
-99 LGVSYKT
+99 
-106 ALRMHRQIR
+106 
-115 ALLEEDP
+115 
-122 DPLAGSDG
+122 
-130 VGTRER
+130 
-136 FRLSPGRSNT
+136 
-146 RNRAVSGSRVGRG
+146 
-159 VDRVSRQPRR
+159 
-169 RRGGGMSK
+169 MSK
-177 RFELRNPAHRRYALR
+177 RFEWRNPAHRRYALR
-192 AFVAAAI
+192 ALVAAAI

-211 VSEHHQA
+211 VSEHHQG
-218 RLNSPHF
+218 RVTSPHF
-225 MRVGEGQFATSLN
+225 MRVGEGRFATSLN

-246 GLDGL
+246 GVDGL

-261 PALTIA
+261 PALSIA
-267 PAQRQTAAT
+267 PAQRQAAS
-276 AAQRIRGKKAKKG
+276 AAAAKIKGKPAKKKA
-289 GGWTVVGP
+289 GGWTLVGP

-305 VAGEST
+305 VASEST

-321 RTTALAVSPACTS
+321 RITALAVSPACTS
-334 KKCPMLLGAAGG
+334 KTCPLLLGAAGG
-346 GVWATDNAMGKKVK
+346 GVWRTDNAMGKKVK
-360 WAPSNGSIPSNAV
+360 WTPSNGSIPSNAI
-373 GSIAFDPNDTTGQ
+373 GSIAYDPNDTTGK

-394 PNGSS
+394 PNGSG

-412 GGQTWTRVFGSVAP
+412 GGLTWTRVFGSVAP
-426 TAPCADNP
+426 TAPCADLSGP
-434 SSLTC
+434 TC
-439 SVATGRSIGAIA
+439 PVATGRSIGAVA
-451 VDPADPDHIF
+451 VDPTDPDHIF

-483 SAQVGLYEST
+483 AAQVGLYEST
-493 DGGATFAPGQILPQ
+493 DGGASFSAVLIEPQ
-507 DVVDPTTANGSDFF
+507 DVVDPTSATGGDFF
-521 RGGASDIEIDAAT
+521 RGGVSGVQIDNAS
-534 GDVYAAFFDY
+534 GDVYASVFDY
-544 GVYRNSGSGWEQI
+544 GLFRRSQAQDGDTVFHQV

-564 TVGNSSFS
+564 TAPNSSFS

-581 GADLGIYVGD
+581 GEALRIYVGD
-591 TGDGGTADFYTV
+591 TGNGTTADFYTV
-603 ANARGVPA
+603 ADANVPA
-611 ATLLTGWVTKSD
+611 ATLLAGWTKQSSS
-623 PTNGTPGFGSYNYC
+623 TNGTPGFGSFNYC

-647 YSPPGFP
+647 FSPPGFP
-654 HVVYIGG
+654 DVVYIGG

-669 GGDPVPFRSNGRA
+669 GGDPTPFRSNGRA
-682 IQRSEDDAT
+682 IQRSEDDGT

-710 VITGVP
+710 AIAGVP
-716 FSPDVVFIG
+716 FSSDVVFIG
-725 NDGGIWRLD
+725 DDGGLFRLD

-747 ADQSDVPF
+747 AAQSDVPF

-775 ALNNGLSTLQFQS
+775 SLNNGLSTLQFQS
-788 LSTSAKSPKDI
+788 LSTSASNPKDI

-809 ATTNGKK
+809 ASANAKK

-821 FGDGGQSGINVANP
+821 FGDGGQSGINVANS
-835 KIRMHTFYSPNGDV
+835 KIRMHTFFSPNGDV

-861 MAGPLLGSGEGA
+861 MAGPLLASGEGA

-883 NAAAANTWF
+883 NTAAADTWF

-908 AQLDTQCNEFTGTGP
+908 TMLDTQCNEFFGTGP
-923 FDTTCGDWEPLGP
+923 FIPDCGDWEPLGGSTLNTAG
-936 DLTDAALN
+936 DLSGTFYGGD
-944 DGAPKNPGPSGY
+944 KNPGPTGY

-967 STLWVGLRRG
+967 GTLWVGLRRG

-985 DDTTAANVTFD
+985 GDPTASAVSFD
-996 RIDGP
+996 RID
-1001 TTNVPTPTPTR
+1001 TASTPER

-1017 AVDPVNPNHAF
+1017 AVDPEHPNHAF
-1028 VSFSGYNAY
+1028 ISFSGYNAY
-1037 ANTAGTAPGH
+1037 ANAAGTAPGH
-1047 VFDVLYDPVAHTAT
+1047 VFDVTYDPVAHTAT

-1080 TNGDLYAS
+1080 TNGDLYVS

-1125 VLLAATHGRSAW
+1125 VLYAATHGRSAW
-1137 QLTLS
+1137 QLALS

>member
-1 LTPSELDRRFP
+1 MTSAEIDRRFP

-19 FLKERAFPNGS
+19 YLKERRYPSGT
-30 PCPSCGKGSRFH
+30 PCPSCKKGSRFH
-42 RIAGRSAFSCQFCG
+42 RIAGRSAYSCQYCG
-56 RHVYP
+56 HHVYP
-61 TAGTIFHKSRTSLR
+61 TANTIFHKSRTSLR

-85 TSGDRLTA
+85 TRGDELTA

-115 ALLEEDP
+115 GLLEEDP
-122 DPLAGSDG
+122 DPLAGGDAARTL
-130 VGTRER
+130 TRA
-136 FRLSPGRSNT
+136 RLSQGQPRTG
-146 RNRAVSGSRVGRG
+146 NRAVNESRVERA
-159 VDRVSRQPRR
+159 SRQPRR

-177 RFELRNPAHRRYALR
+177 RFEWRNPTHRRYALR

-199 VAGAALGVSQAR
+199 VVGAALGVSQAR
-211 VSEHHQA
+211 ESGNHQA
-218 RLNSPHF
+218 RPNSPHF

-238 AVRTGEPA
+238 AVRTGEPS

-267 PAQRQTAAT
+267 PAQRQAAAT
-276 AAQRIRGKKAKKG
+276 AAAKIKSKPAKKKG
-289 GGWTVVGP
+289 GGGWTLVGP
-297 EGVPASAT
+297 QGVPASAT
-305 VAGEST
+305 VASEST
-311 AGTSGTVFSG
+311 AATTGTVFSG
-321 RTTALAVSPACTS
+321 RTTALAVSPACTA
-334 KKCPMLLGAAGG
+334 KACPMLVGAAGG
-346 GVWATDNAMGKKVK
+346 GVWSTTNAMSKKPK
-360 WAPSNGSIPSNAV
+360 WVESNGAIPSNAV
-373 GSIAFDPNDTTGQ
+373 GSIAYDPNDTTGK

-412 GGQTWTRVFGSVAP
+412 GGQTWTRVFGSVAT

-439 SVATGRSIGAIA
+439 SVSTGRSIGGIA

-493 DGGATFAPGQILPQ
+493 DGGASFSPVLIEPQ
-507 DVVDPTTANGSDFF
+507 DVVDPTSATGGDFF
-521 RGGASDIEIDAAT
+521 RGGVSNIQIDKAS
-534 GDVYAAFFDY
+534 GDVYASVFDY
-544 GVYRNSGSGWEQI
+544 GLFRRSQAQDGDTDFHQV

-572 RTEFSLAPD
+572 RTEFSLAPN
-581 GADLGIYVGD
+581 GEALRIYVGD
-591 TGDGGTADFYTV
+591 TGNGATANFYTV
-603 ANARGVPA
+603 ADANEPA
-611 ATLLTGWVTKSD
+611 ATLLAGWTTLSSS
-623 PTNGTPGFGSYNYC
+623 TNGTPGFGSYNYC

-654 HVVYIGG
+654 DVVYIGG

-669 GGDPVPFRSNGRA
+669 TGDSTPFRSNGRA
-682 IQRSEDDAT
+682 IQRSQDDGT
-691 NFTDMTI
+691 NFTDMTV
-698 DSKGVSL
+698 DSKGISL

-710 VITGVP
+710 AITGVP
-716 FSPDVVFIG
+716 FSSDVVFIG
-725 NDGGIWRLD
+725 DDGGLFRLD
-734 GSFVDASANCATK
+734 GSFVDASAGCASRVDDTGPLTG
-747 ADQSDVPF
+747 ADL
-755 TPADT
+755 

-768 KIPKTIT
+768 KVPKTIT
-775 ALNNGLSTLQFQS
+775 SLNDGLSTLQFQS

-835 KIRMHTFYSPNGDV
+835 KIRMHTFFSPNGDV

-878 LISDP
+878 LIADP
-883 NAAAANTWF
+883 NVGPANTWF

-908 AQLDTQCNEFTGTGP
+908 VQLDTQCNEFFGTGP
-923 FDTTCGDWEPLGP
+923 FDTTCGDWQPLGGSAG
-936 DLTDAALN
+936 DLTGTVPWGTD
-944 DGAPKNPGPSGY
+944 KNPGSTGY

-985 DDTTAANVTFD
+985 DNATASAVTYD
-996 RIDGP
+996 RIDSAS
-1001 TTNVPTPTPTR
+1001 TPER
-1012 FVSGI
+1012 LVSGI
-1017 AVDPVNPNHAF
+1017 AVDPANPNHAYI
-1028 VSFSGYNAY
+1028 SFSGYNAY
-1037 ANTAGTAPGH
+1037 ANAAGTAPGH
-1047 VFDVLYDPVAHTAT
+1047 VFDVTYDPGTHTAT

-1069 GDQPITDIALD
+1069 GDQPITDVVVD
-1080 TNGDLYAS
+1080 TNGDLYVS

-1116 GLTIDRAHR
+1116 GLTIDRTNR
-1125 VLLAATHGRSAW
+1125 VLFAATHGRSAW
-1137 QLTLS
+1137 QLALS